1 MVVYNFVLC
10 SVMFNASLVLTSVHM
25 ANRPNIV
32 ALNWNVCGLNNP
44 MWRQVVRGL
53 VSDHKYMVVCLQE
66 TKL

>member
-44 MWRQVVRGL
+44 MWRQVVRDL